1 MGSRSRPQLLRHG
14 RRVGWGVR
22 PWVGVQ
28 EVYMGGTG
36 GSVASDSAS
45 TIIFELLYSPVVAV
59 TLFYFY
65 IFMLEGGKKERRE
78 SALSE
83 AIKR

>member
-1 MGSRSRPQLLRHG
+1 M
-14 RRVGWGVR
+14 R

-28 EVYMGGTG
+28 EVYTGGTG
-36 GSVASDSAS
+36 GSVASDSGA

-65 IFMLEGGKKERRE
+65 IFMLEGEKKKDEDLPRV
-78 SALSE
+78 
-83 AIKR
+83 KP

>member
-1 MGSRSRPQLLRHG
+1 MCVG
-14 RRVGWGVR
+14 GWGR
-22 PWVGVQ
+22 

-36 GSVASDSAS
+36 GSVASDSGL

-65 IFMLEGGKKERRE
+65 IFMLEEGKKRE
-78 SALSE
+78 DENLPRAE
-83 AIKR
+83 P